1 MNGTRSG
8 NPGAASGRARAL
20 IVFGL
25 IVVAQF
31 GVFEAALR
39 TWGHSEAAPAFQGLF
54 DGDAGAGYRL
64 KPNARVRFTTSEF
77 DTEIHVNA
85 AGVRDDEE
93 VGPKAP
99 NERRIVLLGD
109 SLVLSVQVP
118 FRDTFG
124 ELLEQ
129 RLNARPSPYR
139 YRVINAGVQGYGP
152 VEELFFFKSI
162 AATLQPDLVIETI
175 FVGNDAEEAVRSAP
189 RLLGDARPASEAVT
203 DTVAT
208 RLRRLVRRSM
218 VLQLLRLRVVS
229 ATDRFSGTLSAPEPP
244 LQSYA
249 AHPAARIA
257 DGLAVSRQ
265 CVRDIAATA
274 AATGASTAIALM
286 PARFQVDDADYGR
299 LREAVAAAGGELQR
313 DAATE
318 RFDAALA
325 ELPLPRLDLLPA
337 LRHALPGPDLFF
349 QETVHL
355 TPRGHRVIAD
365 ALDRFIDEH
374 HLLAAEPARP
384 AR

>member
-355 TPRGHRVIAD
+355 TPRGHRVVAD